1 VLTRCYILFCTL
13 TVFSLPATG
22 GASRA
27 GDASMHVLDRQFGL
41 PELRHTAFRAKDG
54 APNGVRALA
63 QTPDGFLWVGT
74 ETGLYRFDGVRFD
87 STVGERLPN
96 ASIWALYA
104 DVRGDLWIGYL
115 FGGVSRLHQGELTH
129 FPPDSIPAGSVH
141 QFLGTPDGALWVATT
156 GGLARFDGRR
166 WQKMDSSSGYSEERA
181 LSLAVAASRLEV
193 LTPTA
198 AFARDNASGEFLPI
212 ARSQALARLFATPV
226 DSAWSPAGGT
236 LDLESEPEQS
246 MVDSSGAWWHS
257 APGALARVR
266 WSPAPNPQA
275 TEELF
280 TIEDG
285 LSGEVESVLQDR
297 EGNVWAGTMGGLDRF
312 SVALLHRLNIPDKT
326 YLPFLIGEQ
335 EGELLVGNFTGS
347 TLRVGHSIRADTTA
361 GFEVTAATTTRDG
374 AWWTAGM
381 DGIVRH
387 FHGEALKIAPPPA
400 ATAALNA
407 MTTSLYQAIAVEPGG
422 DLWVSIATRGLYR
435 REHGEWQ
442 VQGPQTGM
450 PEGPATRLLVDEGGR
465 LWITYPNNRVIVRYG
480 PRVVSYGEADGLHV
494 GNVVGVAVHGHHV
507 WVAGDQG
514 VATLIGEH
522 FVAVKGRGGERF
534 AFGGAVIET
543 DDGEL
548 WINGAR
554 GIYRLSKD
562 SVNIALSAKP
572 HEVPFEL
579 FDWRDGLG
587 SAAVV
592 VRPFPTA
599 FAGADGRLWFSR
611 QNGVWWIDP
620 HQRIQ
625 QGAATLVSIEA
636 VTSADATYLPRGQRV
651 DAELPRNLR
660 IDYTAPVLRD
670 PERVNFRYRLTGVD
684 AAWQEAGMRRQA
696 YYTNLSPGEHR
707 FELRAENGA
716 GNWSDKAVLTFR
728 VAAAFYQTVWF
739 RSMVVLLV
747 TLLLVLTVI
756 VRTEQIKARIRQ
768 HIAARTYER
777 ERIARDL
784 HDTLLQG
791 VQSLVLRTNIW
802 ANDRALPGEL
812 RAEIREVSEQARA
825 IVVEAR
831 DRIVVL
837 RNDDHKD
844 SDLIATLQ
852 RMANAR
858 PADES
863 PTVEIVTRGVP
874 HPLTNDAYQQLADIA
889 REAVRNA
896 IQHANCRRVRV
907 TVEYHPNSI
916 VLAVADDG
924 CGITPTP
931 LRADRPAGHYGILGM
946 QERAQQLGATFSLG
960 PNGTSGA
967 KVSVHVPAAI
977 AFAGMARAG
986 WFDLIARWWQRS
998 RRTRSRDPESRASSR
1013 GRRRGI
1019 DRER

>member
-27 GDASMHVLDRQFGL
+27 GDVSRYLLERQFGL
-41 PELRHTAFRAKDG
+41 SELRHTAFRAKDG
-54 APNGVRALA
+54 APNSVRALA

-87 STVGERLPN
+87 STLGERLPN

-104 DVRGDLWIGYL
+104 DLNGDLWIGYL

-129 FPPDSIPAGSVH
+129 FPPGNIPAGAVH
-141 QFLGTPDGALWVATT
+141 QFLRTSDGALWVATV
-156 GGLARFDGRR
+156 GGLARFDGKR
-166 WQKMDSSSGYSEERA
+166 WQKIDSSFGYSEERA
-181 LSLAVAASRLEV
+181 LSLAVSASRLEV
-193 LTPTA
+193 LTPTT
-198 AFARDNASGEFLPI
+198 AFARDNTSGQFLQI
-212 ARSQALARLFATPV
+212 ARSQAVARHFATPV
-226 DSAWSPAGGT
+226 NSAWSPAGGT
-236 LDLESEPEQS
+236 GDLEYEPSQS

-266 WSPAPNPQA
+266 WSPGPNSQA

-280 TIEDG
+280 TVGDG

-297 EGNVWAGTMGGLDRF
+297 EGNIWAGTMGGLDRF
-312 SVALLHRLNIPDKT
+312 SVALLHRLKLPDPI
-326 YLPFLIGEQ
+326 YLPFLVGEQ
-335 EGELLVGNFTGS
+335 EGELLVGSFTGPS
-347 TLRVGHSIRADTTA
+347 MRVGHSIRQDATA
-361 GFEVTAATTTRDG
+361 GVGVTAATTTRDG

-387 FHGEALKIAPPPA
+387 FHGEAFKIAPPPA
-400 ATAALNA
+400 AAASLDA
-407 MTTSLYQAIAVEPGG
+407 MTTSLYQAIAVEPDGAI
-422 DLWVSIATRGLYR
+422 WVSIATRGLYR
-435 REHGEWQ
+435 RDHGEWQ
-442 VQGPQTGM
+442 AQGPRTGM
-450 PEGPATRLLVDEGGR
+450 PEGPATRLLADEGGR
-465 LWITYPNNRVIVRYG
+465 LWITYPNDRVVVREG
-480 PRVVSYGEADGLHV
+480 TRVVSYGEANGLHV
-494 GNVVGVAVHGHHV
+494 GNVLGVTVHGRHV

-514 VATLIGEH
+514 FAALVGEH
-522 FVAVKGRGGERF
+522 LVAVKGQGGERF

-592 VRPFPTA
+592 IRPFPTA
-599 FAGADGRLWFSR
+599 LNGADGRLWFSR
-611 QNGVWWIDP
+611 QNGIWWIDP
-620 HQRIQ
+620 RQKLQ
-625 QGAATLVSIEA
+625 QDAPTLVSIEA
-636 VTSADATYLPRGQRV
+636 VTGDDGTYVPRAQRI

-670 PERVNFRYRLTGVD
+670 PERINFRYRLTGVD
-684 AAWQEAGMRRQA
+684 GAWQEAGMRRQT

-716 GNWSDKAVLTFR
+716 GHWSDVAVLTFR
-728 VAAAFYQTVWF
+728 VAAAFYQTAWF
-739 RSMVVLLV
+739 RSMVALLAS
-747 TLLLVLTVI
+747 LLLVLVVI

-777 ERIARDL
+777 ERIAREL

-812 RAEIREVSEQARA
+812 RTEIREVSEQARA

-837 RNDDHKD
+837 RNGDGKD

-858 PADES
+858 PANES
-863 PTVEIVTRGVP
+863 PAVEIVTRGMP
-874 HPLTNDAYQQLADIA
+874 HPITNDAYQQLVDIA

-924 CGITPTP
+924 CGITPS
-931 LRADRPAGHYGILGM
+931 LLQADRSAGHYGILGM
-946 QERAQQLGATFSLG
+946 QERAQQLGATFALG

-977 AFAGMARAG
+977 AFADVARAG
-986 WFDLIARWWQRS
+986 WFDLIARWWRRS
-998 RRTRSRDPESRASSR
+998 RRTRSRDPESRASSPARQRAIDR
-1013 GRRRGI
+1013 GR
-1019 DRER
+1019 